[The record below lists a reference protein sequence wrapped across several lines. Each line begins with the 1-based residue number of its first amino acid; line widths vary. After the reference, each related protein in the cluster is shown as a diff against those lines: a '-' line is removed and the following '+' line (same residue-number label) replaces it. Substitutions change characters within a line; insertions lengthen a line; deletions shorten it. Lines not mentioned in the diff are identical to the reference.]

1 VVSDF
6 GNEIM
11 NISGSLNVET
21 SLTTNQLIVNESLNV
36 DNVITYEKHEVFN
49 TIVLRIEDE
58 TLRETINLT
67 NYNHG

>member
-1 VVSDF
+1 MVSDF